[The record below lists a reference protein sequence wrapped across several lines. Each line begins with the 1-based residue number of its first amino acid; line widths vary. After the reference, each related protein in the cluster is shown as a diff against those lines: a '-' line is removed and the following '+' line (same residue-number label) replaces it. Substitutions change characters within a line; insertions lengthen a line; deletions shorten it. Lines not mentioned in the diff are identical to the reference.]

1 MVRIHKVEE
10 LISPSN
16 SPLLP
21 TMARNGHVPPTDE
34 DTPLLPSQLAFKKP
48 SAAVPW
54 AQVWILLFI
63 HSAGPLTFYVID
75 PFTPEFVRNVGITHG
90 DESRVGYYVGLM
102 HSICFST
109 HALTVLHWSR
119 LSDAVGR
126 KPIILIGL
134 FGLSLSMY
142 SFGLSTTY
150 RGAIFSQSINGV
162 LNGNSGVIKSIV
174 AEITN
179 PTSLPQVYAYMFV
192 AWSTGSTLGPLIGGL
207 LSRPADQFPNTF
219 GNSQFLKKY
228 PYFLACAV
236 PATFSALV
244 WVMTYAFLRETVP
257 SPVTLR
263 SLLKKQQRSSSAEI
277 PESDDAERPYPL
289 RRLMTR
295 RVVVLA
301 MINYGTL
308 SLVEVSYRAI
318 LPLFFSTPVNRGGL
332 GLDPP
337 AIGKILAC
345 FGILNSVFQFTCF
358 ARANALWGTKR
369 VFIGGLLCAIPVYI
383 LFPVM
388 NALARAYGV
397 GRVVYSAIALQVIFD
412 CGLSSCYGCIFVYIS
427 AASPNRASL
436 GATNGLAQLLVS
448 IMRTIAQATSTSL
461 FSLSVAEGY
470 FGGGLV
476 YTVLLSISLVVV
488 AFGTTLPRQVWQS

>member
-1 MVRIHKVEE
+1 M
-10 LISPSN
+10 
-16 SPLLP
+16 
-21 TMARNGHVPPTDE
+21 
-34 DTPLLPSQLAFKKP
+34 Q
-48 SAAVPW
+48 
-54 AQVWILLFI
+54 FI
-63 HSAGPLTFYVID
+63 FFA
-75 PFTPEFVRNVGITHG
+75 
-90 DESRVGYYVGLM
+90 
-102 HSICFST
+102 T
-109 HALTVLHWSR
+109 HALTILYWSR
-119 LSDAVGR
+119 LSDVVGR

-150 RGAIFSQSINGV
+150 WGAIFSRSLHGA
-162 LNGNSGVIKSIV
+162 LNGNAGVIKSIV

-179 PTSLPQVYAYMFV
+179 PTSLPQVLSYTPA
-192 AWSTGSTLGPLIGGL
+192 AWSTGNTLGQLIGGL
-207 LSRPADQFPNTF
+207 LSRPADQFPNAF

-244 WVMTYAFLRETVP
+244 WVLTYAFLRETVP
-257 SPVTLR
+257 SPVTFR
-263 SLLKKQQRSSSAEI
+263 SLLKKQPRPSSAEI
-277 PESDDAERPYPL
+277 PESPYPL

-295 RVVVLA
+295 RVIVLA
-301 MINYGTL
+301 VINYGTL
-308 SLVEVSYRAI
+308 TLVEVSYVAI
-318 LPLFFSTPVNRGGL
+318 QPLFFSTPVSRGGL
-332 GLDPP
+332 GLAPP
-337 AIGKILAC
+337 AIGKILAS

-369 VFIGGLLCAIPVYI
+369 VFVGGLLCAIPVYL

-397 GRVVYSAIALQVIFD
+397 GRVVYSAVALHVIFA
-412 CGLSSCYGCIFVYIS
+412 CGLSLCHGCINIYIS

-448 IMRTIAQATSTSL
+448 ITRTIGPAISTSL

-470 FGGGLV
+470 LGGGLV
-476 YTVLLSISLVVV
+476 YAVFISISLVVV